1 MCWAWKAPAAGLIS
15 WISQRLCLIC
25 VPWQPSSSLLSIKPT
40 FFSPTKTSFR
50 PFLTLTQRPQDT
62 HGLSWL
68 RASLVMLQGSPNCLG
83 CSGTNNET
91 LALAFQECMGQQAR
105 EYICT
110 RRVLTLS
117 EISLPS
123 VPFPNFS
130 IFVDVIFPSLWLI
143 DE

>member
-1 MCWAWKAPAAGLIS
+1 MKSTCCWAYLMD
-15 WISQRLCLIC
+15 
-25 VPWQPSSSLLSIKPT
+25 KPT
-40 FFSPTKTSFR
+40 SVSYLCPLTALLFLAEHKTYFFSPTKTSFR

-123 VPFPNFS
+123 VPFLNFS
-130 IFVDVIFPSLWLI
+130 IFVDVIFPSL
-143 DE
+143 